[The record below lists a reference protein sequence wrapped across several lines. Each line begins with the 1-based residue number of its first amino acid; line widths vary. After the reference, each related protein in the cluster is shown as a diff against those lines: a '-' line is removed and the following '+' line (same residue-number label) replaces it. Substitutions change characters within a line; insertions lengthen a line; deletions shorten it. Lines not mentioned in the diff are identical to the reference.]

1 MQQVIRRGSL
11 TVATVLLAG
20 TVLERA
26 RAQSAPSPAKPAPAS
41 EVVVV
46 KAASLRARAQK
57 TPASVTEVSGRNLQ
71 ERGIVSLS
79 SLAQAT
85 PGVSLK
91 SEGPS
96 QNEIEERGMTSSGG
110 HAPTVGFYLDN
121 TPLTGPAGA
130 QNGHVVIDPS
140 LYDLNSIEIL
150 RGPQGTD
157 GGAPSMGGNVK
168 LNTNKP
174 SLTTVDA
181 SAESILSGTVG
192 GGFNHDDNLMANL
205 PLIPDKLA
213 LRIVGTENSTS
224 GWIKRIVNNP
234 FPLPTDN
241 GAVRGNV
248 EAAPIESD
256 YPGSN
261 SYQLY
266 ATRVSLLWA
275 PTENLEVTPSFFYE
289 TSKQDGISAFD
300 SNPDTQTH
308 YEPFNITEPLTDR
321 ISVYSLNVR
330 YHLRGFDLTSDTAQ
344 FFRVSTQTEDASED
358 FNNPQTGETFNSNN
372 GLANPGFYGPTGSGE
387 AFAHEDDP
395 SRQFS
400 EEVKASSTGNGR
412 LAWVAGVFYSHFHSV
427 WDFTGTTPTADAYLD
442 LGTFQRATTSN
453 WFDAVSPTT
462 EDQYAVY
469 GNATYAITPRLK
481 ANVGVRWT
489 DYEYN
494 FSSIISGWGS
504 GLGAAT
510 PSNTGLIKLSQNS
523 ATPKFNLSYQI
534 NPDLLVYGT
543 VARGYRPGGGNA
555 IYPTVGPYWS
565 AVFAP
570 YNYTNGKWPTTYN
583 SDSVWSY
590 EIGEKAS
597 FLNQRLVL
605 NASLYYEDWNNIQL
619 EAYPGDFVQNIN
631 GIGAK
636 IYGTEIEGVA
646 RLGHG
651 FNLDAT
657 VGYTSYYLNG
667 GPHWLIQPTDI
678 IPEVPHIVGD
688 VVLRYARTLPR
699 NYLFTAQVE
708 NSYTGQRYSLAFPY
722 GFSTNGAYTPDKSY
736 DLTNIRIGIAAPRGW
751 SATVFANNVF
761 NKHAQLENLYQEAL
775 PDAAFNRV
783 VTNQPLT
790 IGMDLTY
797 HL

>member
-1 MQQVIRRGSL
+1 MQYVARRGSL
-11 TVATVLLAG
+11 LVTTVLFVGSALD
-20 TVLERA
+20 TT
-26 RAQSAPSPAKPAPAS
+26 RAQSVAPAPVKDQTPEA
-41 EVVVV
+41 VVV
-46 KAASLRARAQK
+46 KAASLRSKAQS
-57 TPASVTEVSGRNLQ
+57 TPASVVEVTGRNLQ

-79 SLAQAT
+79 ALAQAT

-121 TPLTGPAGA
+121 TALTGPAGA

-140 LYDLNSIEIL
+140 LYDLNSIEIQ
-150 RGPQGTD
+150 RGPQGTT
-157 GGAPSMGGNVK
+157 GGAPSMGGNVE
-168 LNTNKP
+168 LVTNKP
-174 SLTTVDA
+174 DLTAVDA
-181 SAESILSGTVG
+181 SAESILSGTDG
-192 GGFNHDDNLMANL
+192 GGFNHDDNIMANL
-205 PLIPDKLA
+205 PLIQDHLA
-213 LRIVGTENSTS
+213 LRVTGTENATS
-224 GWIKRIVNNP
+224 GWIKRIVASP
-234 FPLPTDN
+234 FPLPTEN
-241 GAVRGNV
+241 GDVRGNV
-248 EAAPIESD
+248 EAAPITAD

-261 SYQLY
+261 SYQIY

-275 PTENLEVTPSFFYE
+275 PTENLEITPSFFYE
-289 TSKQDGISAFD
+289 SSKQDGISAFD
-300 SNPDTQTH
+300 SDPGTEAH
-308 YEPFNITEPLTDR
+308 YQPFDISEPLTDR

-330 YHLRGFDLTSDTAQ
+330 YHFRGFDLTSDTAQ
-344 FFRVSTQTEDASED
+344 WFRTSTQTEDASEN
-358 FNNPQTGETFNSNN
+358 FNNPQTGETYNSNN
-372 GLANPGFYGPTGSGE
+372 GLPNPGYYGPTGSGE

-395 SRQFS
+395 SHQFS
-400 EEVKASSTGNGR
+400 EEIKASSNTSGR
-412 LAWVAGVFYSHFHSV
+412 LAWVTGVYYSHFKSV

-442 LGTFQRATTSN
+442 LGTFDRATTTD

-469 GNATYAITPRLK
+469 GDVTYAITSRLK

-489 DYEYN
+489 DYEYS
-494 FSSIISGWGS
+494 FSSSISGWGS
-504 GLGAAT
+504 GLGAAM
-510 PSNTGLIKLSQNS
+510 PSNTGLIKQSQNS
-523 ATPKFNLSYQI
+523 ATPKFNLSYQVA
-534 NPDLLVYGT
+534 PDLMVYGT

-570 YNYTNGKWPTTYN
+570 YNYTNGKWPTSYN

-590 EIGEKAS
+590 ELGEKAS
-597 FLNQRLVL
+597 LLNQRLIL
-605 NASLYYEDWNNIQL
+605 NASVYYEDWSNIQL

-636 IYGTEIEGVA
+636 IYGTELEALA
-646 RLGHG
+646 RLGYG

-657 VGYTSYYLNG
+657 LGYTSYYLNG

-678 IPEVPHIVGD
+678 IPEVPRVVGD
-688 VVLRYARTLPR
+688 VVLRYSRKFR
-699 NYLFTAQVE
+699 GDYLFTAQVE
-708 NSYTGQRYSLAFPY
+708 NSYTGQRYSLAFPP
-722 GFSTNGAYTPDKSY
+722 GFSTNGAYTPVAAY
-736 DLTNIRIGIAAPRGW
+736 DLTNIRVGIGSPHGW
-751 SATVFANNVF
+751 TATVFANNVF

-775 PDAAFNRV
+775 PDAAFNRI

-790 IGMDLTY
+790 IGIDLTY